1 LRKLPQEAIFHVR
14 DNTKGYHMRKLLL
27 AIMIAAPLMASA
39 CNTIAGVGRDVGA
52 VGDAVSKTAE
62 EAK

>member
-1 LRKLPQEAIFHVR
+1 
-14 DNTKGYHMRKLLL
+14 MRKFLL
-27 AIMIAAPLMASA
+27 ALMIAAPLMASA